1 MEEEK
6 EDKAEKLEGEEC
18 GRGGMDGHRRAM
30 SDGTATVVSMPL
42 VVIERIDVYATSDSD
57 SERGGE
63 GEVASEAGA
72 EVEGLAH
79 ASARDSSFDR
89 SRQEQGEAKFGEAV

>member
-1 MEEEK
+1 
-6 EDKAEKLEGEEC
+6 
-18 GRGGMDGHRRAM
+18 M

-63 GEVASEAGA
+63 GEVTSEAGA
-72 EVEGLAH
+72 EVEGVGC
-79 ASARDSSFDR
+79 ASARNGSLDR
-89 SRQEQGEAKFGEAV
+89 SRQEHGEAKFGEAV